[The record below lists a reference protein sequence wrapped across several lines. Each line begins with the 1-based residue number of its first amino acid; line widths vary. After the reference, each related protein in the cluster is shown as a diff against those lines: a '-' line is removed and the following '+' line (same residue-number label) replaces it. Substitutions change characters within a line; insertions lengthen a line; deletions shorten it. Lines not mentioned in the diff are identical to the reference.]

1 MDKAAQE
8 RLAGNGNNDI
18 MKSSSSLL
26 KKSAVPP
33 HTLTMD
39 LVQSI
44 ADKDTAIHAE
54 QSVKHSIRN
63 VVAVFVVRFDVHRG
77 NIIEWQYPK
86 EFDLDGVEYQAM
98 CSGLHRVQSDLIYFS
113 KSQYFGLSVF
123 KNVATDGERG
133 AVMKAVGVLVLPT
146 LETGKCGEVWRHN
159 DYLKTEASRQME
171 PSMENRYSSLMDYY
185 QRHCF
190 QEEMPFEYF
199 HQKRAEPSSATSPLL
214 SPSATTNTIFSALEG
229 GPGDFGNINHHLA
242 SHVDASLTTETR
254 SSGFLGKESSHLAH
268 TFPDFVRQF
277 GPNIFVLWKAMLLK
291 KRVMFLTIPPMEQSC
306 SFVYNTSLLG
316 KLPSSLHSRLRDQ
329 ARQSID
335 PLFCLG
341 VNEIIDLEARGNYV
355 ACTPDAIF
363 ESKSDLYDVLVTL
376 PAPSFTNVYPA
387 GVSDSHS
394 KKDTNKDFA
403 LSNLRI
409 CPEVK
414 SNCQSIHPKYNT
426 ADFARFRILWRIFS
440 AAQNAGVLPAED
452 NNPLDTR
459 LSDMLAVEQKDMK
472 STIGA
477 MMVGGWFWWYGRD
490 TDRMSACGKSV
501 LNGSTSQACTA
512 TSWQR
517 IFAGATSTRHPRS
530 RRKHRKRSVA
540 PEQVPMDPEE
550 QQALLLGSND
560 TPNLVAEEQ
569 DAIEI
574 DNTDLL
580 NVVAGHT
587 SNESLPS
594 ADADDQN
601 TTVSSTSEKLEILS
615 FIIISHAINVG
626 NYIIYERGRK

>member
-1 MDKAAQE
+1 
-8 RLAGNGNNDI
+8 
-18 MKSSSSLL
+18 
-26 KKSAVPP
+26 
-33 HTLTMD
+33 
-39 LVQSI
+39 
-44 ADKDTAIHAE
+44 
-54 QSVKHSIRN
+54 
-63 VVAVFVVRFDVHRG
+63 
-77 NIIEWQYPK
+77 
-86 EFDLDGVEYQAM
+86 
-98 CSGLHRVQSDLIYFS
+98 
-113 KSQYFGLSVF
+113 
-123 KNVATDGERG
+123 
-133 AVMKAVGVLVLPT
+133 
-146 LETGKCGEVWRHN
+146 
-159 DYLKTEASRQME
+159 
-171 PSMENRYSSLMDYY
+171 MDYY

-306 SFVYNTSLLG
+306 SFG
-316 KLPSSLHSRLRDQ
+316 
-329 ARQSID
+329 
-335 PLFCLG
+335 
-341 VNEIIDLEARGNYV
+341 
-355 ACTPDAIF
+355 TPDAIF

-601 TTVSSTSEKLEILS
+601 TTVSSTSEKLEVALIGFFHLLSFHTLSTLETILS
-615 FIIISHAINVG
+615 MNEVENSAEIILYPQDMTQLGLDVLSDSEFVRELAELYYGKRVRVAGCFGLSTCQCCLGKDKGHIRI
-626 NYIIYERGRK
+626 